1 MIQTVILGIVIG
13 ATFMLC
19 LRLRAARAEE
29 RAARSRQRL
38 AALVVCEEMK
48 AAISAL
54 DLALRADNSKWLV
67 SMSESRTLSE
77 AWHEH
82 GEELAG
88 LGARRWEVLSEAVTA
103 VAPSYGLVS
112 VSAHGEDL
120 RRSLTERRE
129 LLAEGVGILS
139 DAHRA
144 TSRQRRFRSHTDTG
158 IVPGSARLK

>member
-1 MIQTVILGIVIG
+1 MIQTVVVGVVLGG
-13 ATFMLC
+13 AFILC
-19 LRLRAARAEE
+19 LWWRAVRAEE
-29 RAARSRQRL
+29 RAARSRERL

-54 DLALRADNSKWLV
+54 DLALKADNPKWLV

-82 GEELAG
+82 GEVLAG
-88 LGARRWEVLSEAVTA
+88 LGERSWEVLSEAVTA

-112 VSAHGEDL
+112 VSAHREDL
-120 RRSLTERRE
+120 RRSLAERRE

-139 DAHRA
+139 
-144 TSRQRRFRSHTDTG
+144 T
-158 IVPGSARLK
+158 RL

>member
-1 MIQTVILGIVIG
+1 MIQLVAVGVVSGGGFTLSVR
-13 ATFMLC
+13 C
-19 LRLRAARAEE
+19 RAARAEQ
-29 RAARSRQRL
+29 RAARSRERL

-54 DLALRADNSKWLV
+54 DLALRTDDPKWLV

-88 LGARRWEVLSEAVTA
+88 LGAQRWEVLSEAVTA
-103 VAPSYGLVS
+103 VAPRYGLVS

-139 DAHRA
+139 TH
-144 TSRQRRFRSHTDTG
+144 
-158 IVPGSARLK
+158 V

>member
-1 MIQTVILGIVIG
+1 VWEAESVIRTVVVGVVLSGVF
-13 ATFMLC
+13 TLC
-19 LRLRAARAEE
+19 LRWRAARAEE

-48 AAISAL
+48 AAINAL
-54 DLALRADNSKWLV
+54 DLALKADNSKWLV

-88 LGARRWEVLSEAVTA
+88 LGSRSWEVLSDAVTA

-112 VSAHGEDL
+112 VSAHSEDL
-120 RRSLTERRE
+120 RRSLAERRE

-139 DAHRA
+139 
-144 TSRQRRFRSHTDTG
+144 T
-158 IVPGSARLK
+158 RL